1 MQDKSIFQG
10 IVRPVDDVAS
20 QFIASNQT
28 TINLAVALLLGAI
41 VGLERGWDARE
52 QKSGERIAGIRTFSL
67 VGLLGGLAA
76 VLAAEITVWA
86 FPVLLLSVVAMGLV
100 AYSERLEHIR
110 NFSITGLV
118 GMLLTF
124 CFGAVAVAVDPVIAT
139 AAAVITAIIL
149 DNKEE
154 IHGWVQKLQ
163 AHELDAALK
172 LLLISVVMLPLLPN
186 ERMGPGG
193 ALNPREI
200 WWMVVMI
207 ASISF
212 VGYFAIRVA
221 GARKGILFTSL
232 FAGLSSSTALTLHFA
247 RQSRSNE
254 GFSPQFAAGILIA
267 CGTMF
272 PRILVYCL
280 VINAALLPSLIWPV
294 LVMTILLYG
303 PALYIWQ
310 KNSKQ
315 LQVSQPSLSQNPLD
329 LSSALVF
336 GLLLTAILLL
346 GEFLKNAFG
355 DAGIFALAATSGVA
369 DVDAIT
375 LSLTRMSNNGLAM
388 DTAVL
393 GIVIAAAV
401 NNLVKSGI
409 AWSIGNRQ
417 TGLLVAG
424 PMVLSLGAGLLVAW
438 IQ

>member
-1 MQDKSIFQG
+1 M
-10 IVRPVDDVAS
+10 DDVAN

-28 TINLAVALLLGAI
+28 TIHLAVALLLGAI
-41 VGLERGWDARE
+41 IGLERGWDARE

-67 VGLLGGLAA
+67 VGLLGGISA
-76 VLAAEITVWA
+76 VLTTEITVWA
-86 FPVLLLSVVAMGLV
+86 FPVLLLCVAAMGLV
-100 AYSERLEHIR
+100 AYGERLDHIR

-139 AAAVITAIIL
+139 AAAVVTAIIL
-149 DNKEE
+149 DNKQE

-193 ALNPREI
+193 VLNPREI

-247 RQSRSNE
+247 RQSAKNPD
-254 GFSPQFAAGILIA
+254 FNPQFAAGILIA

-280 VINAALLPSLIWPV
+280 VINTALLPQLIWPV
-294 LVMTILLYG
+294 LVMTALLYG
-303 PALYIWQ
+303 PALFIWQ

-315 LQVSQPSLSQNPLD
+315 QQVSQPNLSQNPLD

-336 GLLLTAILLL
+336 GFLLTAILLL

-355 DAGIFALAATSGVA
+355 DAGVYALAATSGVA

-388 DTAVL
+388 DAAVL

-409 AWSIGNRQ
+409 AWTIGNREA
-417 TGLLVAG
+417 GLLVAV

-438 IQ
+438 LQ